1 MKNGDIMKFK
11 NDDLAIAK
19 IFLILSCIFTIAACL
34 FNCIEYYHKSYEKG
48 YLDACKDFYK
58 GKLKYDLV
66 NNPDGT
72 RTWKKIK

>member
-1 MKNGDIMKFK
+1 MKFK

-34 FNCIEYYHKSYEKG
+34 FNSIKYYHKSYDKG

-66 NNPDGT
+66 TNPDGT